1 MTLREIFRLSHRELV
16 AYRTRSVATVVTVG
30 ALFGLL
36 LMILF
41 AVQGLEN
48 IVFRYARD
56 ATGGEVFLVSD
67 YKDPDLVRER
77 IQEYDGKIVIF
88 STEELE
94 KLGGELPETTVVAK
108 FTDLKKAYA
117 YYTKEDKMEWGYDSE
132 KYQIEEIYSNQ
143 MGVYR
148 YFREKNQDLV
158 WPVTVVLVI
167 VSAFIL
173 AFTMAHLIASSTK
186 TFVLYRSI
194 GATRGQLLMIYFVY
208 LMELCAASALFAV
221 AVALILAGI
230 LTAAF
235 WNYLSTQLHEF
246 YPEASSFWPILIGVN
261 WREMAVLVSMFMVA
275 PVSFLLCLDQFSNKK
290 IAQKLKGD

>member
-117 YYTKEDKMEWGYDSE
+117 YYAKGDKTEWGYDSE

>member
-1 MTLREIFRLSHRELV
+1 M
-16 AYRTRSVATVVTVG
+16 
-30 ALFGLL
+30 
-36 LMILF
+36 
-41 AVQGLEN
+41 
-48 IVFRYARD
+48 
-56 ATGGEVFLVSD
+56 SD

-77 IQEYDGKIVIF
+77 IQEYDSKIVIF

-117 YYTKEDKMEWGYDSE
+117 YYAKGDKTEWGYDSE

>member
-77 IQEYDGKIVIF
+77 IQEYDGKIVMF

-117 YYTKEDKMEWGYDSE
+117 YYTKEDKTEWGYDSE

>member
-117 YYTKEDKMEWGYDSE
+117 YYAKGDKTEWGYDSE

-167 VSAFIL
+167 VSAF
-173 AFTMAHLIASSTK
+173 
-186 TFVLYRSI
+186 
-194 GATRGQLLMIYFVY
+194 
-208 LMELCAASALFAV
+208 
-221 AVALILAGI
+221 
-230 LTAAF
+230 
-235 WNYLSTQLHEF
+235 
-246 YPEASSFWPILIGVN
+246 
-261 WREMAVLVSMFMVA
+261 
-275 PVSFLLCLDQFSNKK
+275 
-290 IAQKLKGD
+290 

>member
-117 YYTKEDKMEWGYDSE
+117 YYAKGDKTEWGYDSE

-246 YPEASSFWPILIGVN
+246 YPEASSFWPILIGAN

>member
-77 IQEYDGKIVIF
+77 ILEYDGKIVIF
-88 STEELE
+88 SPEELE

-117 YYTKEDKMEWGYDSE
+117 YYAKGDKTEWGYDSE

>member
-77 IQEYDGKIVIF
+77 IQGYDGKIVIF

-117 YYTKEDKMEWGYDSE
+117 YYAKGDKTEWGYDSE

>member
-48 IVFRYARD
+48 VVFRYARD

-77 IQEYDGKIVIF
+77 IQEYDGKIVMF
-88 STEELE
+88 SMEELE
-94 KLGGELPETTVVAK
+94 KLGGELPETTIVAK

-117 YYTKEDKMEWGYDSE
+117 YYVKGDKMEWGYDSE

-158 WPVTVVLVI
+158 WPVTAVLVI

-221 AVALILAGI
+221 TVALILAGI

-246 YPEASSFWPILIGVN
+246 YPEAPSFWPILIGVN
-261 WREMAVLVSMFMVA
+261 WRELAVLVSMFMVA
-275 PVSFLLCLDQFSNKK
+275 PVSFLLCLDQFSSKK

>member
-117 YYTKEDKMEWGYDSE
+117 YYAKGDKTEWGYDSE
-132 KYQIEEIYSNQ
+132 KCQIEEIYSNQ